1 MSGGRPKGSKDSG
14 YVRRKRRLPTD
25 AEKKRKD
32 ERAAATRAI
41 TKAKKDADKRDAL
54 EKEKVKKA
62 MEAEKRRSN
71 FFKPRGSSKSGTLG
85 TKAASDAPTS
95 ADKGGANEQGKAGFA
110 WTTLLYC
117 GQLSHRQ
124 LPTEYYTASLAKK
137 TRCR

>member
-62 MEAEKRRSN
+62 MKAEKRRSN
-71 FFKPRGSSKSGTLG
+71 FFKPRKM
-85 TKAASDAPTS
+85 
-95 ADKGGANEQGKAGFA
+95 
-110 WTTLLYC
+110 
-117 GQLSHRQ
+117 
-124 LPTEYYTASLAKK
+124 
-137 TRCR
+137 